1 MRRTIGSAGPEMVA
15 MEDGGGAPPHIAV
28 RPRRTQ
34 DRALRAMA
42 ALSTTILVIAALAV
56 AQPVFAPLT
65 FALFIIAIV
74 WPLQRALQAYLPKLL
89 ALALCI
95 AVTVVVLALFAWL
108 ASWGFSGAGHYLIT
122 GAGRFQ
128 QIYTQLNQWLK
139 GHGIVIASL
148 WTEHFNVGWVLGVF
162 QQITSRLNNL
172 LTFTVVVLIYVILGL
187 LEIDTVSRRL
197 RKMTGNEAVR
207 VFLDGFACTAT
218 KLRRYML
225 VRTLMSVVTGLLVWA
240 IIQLCGLPLAR
251 EWGVI
256 AFTLNYIPF
265 IGSLVSTLLPALF
278 ACAQFAVWQDA
289 ILLFV
294 GLQLVQFL
302 VGSYLE
308 PRVAGSILSMS
319 PFLVLFSVFFWSF
332 LWGIAGAFIGIPIV
346 IAALTLCEQH
356 PSSRWVAQICGA
368 PVTAG
373 E

>member
-1 MRRTIGSAGPEMVA
+1 MMVA
-15 MEDGGGAPPHIAV
+15 MEEGVGAPRDIAV

-34 DRALRAMA
+34 DRALRAMVGLGTMILLVA
-42 ALSTTILVIAALAV
+42 ALSIA
-56 AQPVFAPLT
+56 QSVFAPLT

-74 WPLQRALQAYLPKLL
+74 WPLQRALQAWLPKLL

-95 AVTVVVLALFAWL
+95 AVTIVVLGIFAWL
-108 ASWGFSGAGHYLIT
+108 ASWGFSGAGRYLIMDT
-122 GAGRFQ
+122 GRFQ
-128 QIYTQLNQWLK
+128 QLYAQLSDWLK

-148 WTEHFNVGWVLGVF
+148 WTEHFNVGWALGAF
-162 QQITSRLNNL
+162 QQITRGLNNL
-172 LTFTVVVLIYVILGL
+172 LSFTIVVLIYVLLGL
-187 LEIDTVSRRL
+187 LEVDIVTRRL
-197 RKMTGNEAVR
+197 RSMTDNEAVSI
-207 VFLDGFACTAT
+207 FLAGFASTAT

-225 VRTLMSVVTGLLVWA
+225 VRTLMSLVTGLLVWA

-265 IGSLVSTLLPALF
+265 IGSLIATILPALF

-294 GLQLVQFL
+294 GLQLVQFM

-308 PRVAGSILSMS
+308 PMVAGRVLSMS
-319 PFLVLFSVFFWSF
+319 PFIVLFSVFFWTF
-332 LWGIAGAFIGIPIV
+332 LWGIAGAFIGIPIM

-368 PVTAG
+368 PVAPG
-373 E
+373 K